1 MKKLVS
7 ILLTFAM
14 LLALMPLTV
23 FATTEGL
30 VYTLSDDETYYIVS
44 SYTGSATKV
53 VIPSEYEGLPV
64 KEIGGGVFSSNR
76 DIESVEIPYSI
87 IKIGTCAFYDCDG
100 ITKVTIPDSVTTMG
114 YEAFGA
120 CDGMLDIYCTA
131 KAQPEG
137 WNKNWNAY
145 TSATIHW
152 GRGLKDG
159 IIYVLSDD
167 ETYYIVWRYEGTET
181 DVEIPS
187 TYSGLPVKEIDE
199 YAFYD
204 CREIASIDI
213 PNSVTTIG
221 GFAFYYCSNLSDI
234 TIKSS
239 ITTIGDSAFGQC
251 INLVGITIPDS
262 VTTLGNEVFYEC
274 LNLMDINCEAESK
287 PLGWHEYWDNYC
299 NATVHWGVDVEDE
312 TENGIIYELSDDGTY
327 YIVSGYEGYPVDVVI
342 PSEYKGLPVKEV
354 AELVFFGCNSLESVI
369 IGDSVTTI
377 GRDAF
382 ACESLKKVTF
392 GKSVTTIG
400 SSAFFG
406 TALESVVLPS
416 SVKTIGVTAFCWC
429 ERLKSVE
436 LSDSL
441 TTIGDSAFSD
451 CTSLTS
457 IEIPD
462 SVTTIGEYAFAW
474 NTKLAKVKIG
484 KSVKSIGNTA
494 FYECG
499 ITEIVIP
506 ASVTTMGGNVF
517 NRTLLTDIYC
527 EAESKPFGWNNEW
540 NIWCDATVHWGCK
553 VKITAQPKNVS
564 VQSGKIARV
573 TVNATGEGLTYKWY
587 FKNKGDSKFT
597 LTNSYKSNTYS
608 LEMNGTR
615 ASRQVYCVIT
625 DRFGNSVKTKT
636 VTLGMAVKITKQ
648 PTTVSVQSGKQ
659 AKVTVSASGEGK
671 TYKWYYKDKGASK
684 FTLTNS
690 FKGDSYYIEMN
701 GTRAG
706 RQVYCVITDKYGN
719 SVKTNTVTLGMAV
732 KITKQPTSVT
742 VANGST
748 AKVTVSA
755 SGEGKTYQWYFK
767 DKGLSK
773 FYLTTSFK
781 GATYSVTMTNARA
794 GRQVYCVITD
804 KYGNS
809 VKTNTVTLN
818 KN

>member
-44 SYTGSATKV
+44 SYTGSATEV

-64 KEIGGGVFSSNR
+64 KEIGDGAFSNR
-76 DIESVEIPYSI
+76 SNLTNIE
-87 IKIGTCAFYDCDG
+87 
-100 ITKVTIPDSVTTMG
+100 
-114 YEAFGA
+114 
-120 CDGMLDIYCTA
+120 
-131 KAQPEG
+131 
-137 WNKNWNAY
+137 
-145 TSATIHW
+145 
-152 GRGLKDG
+152 
-159 IIYVLSDD
+159 
-167 ETYYIVWRYEGTET
+167 
-181 DVEIPS
+181 
-187 TYSGLPVKEIDE
+187 
-199 YAFYD
+199 
-204 CREIASIDI
+204 I
-213 PNSVTTIG
+213 PNSVTTIYDR
-221 GFAFYYCSNLSDI
+221 AFYDCDGLTGIVIPNSV
-234 TIKSS
+234 
-239 ITTIGDSAFGQC
+239 TTIYDRAFSDCDS
-251 INLVGITIPDS
+251 LTSVVMPDS
-262 VTTLGNEVFYEC
+262 VKTIGWYVFSYCE
-274 LNLMDINCEAESK
+274 NLKNVKIPGTVTSVGPNVFDSCTNLTDIYCEAEEK
-287 PLGWHEYWDNYC
+287 PYNWDPCWIENC

-312 TENGIIYELSDDGTY
+312 TEHGIIYELSDDGTY

-540 NIWCDATVHWGCK
+540 NIWCDATVHWGYK

-564 VQSGKIARV
+564 VQSGNVARV
-573 TVNATGEGLTYKWY
+573 TVNATGDGLTYQWY

-597 LTNSYKSNTYS
+597 LTNSYKNNTYS

-615 ASRQVYCVIT
+615 AGRQVYCVIT

-659 AKVTVSASGEGK
+659 AKVTVSASGEGR

-719 SVKTNTVTLGMAV
+719 SVKTDVVTLGMAV

-755 SGEGKTYQWYFK
+755 SGEGKTYKWYFK

-794 GRQVYCVITD
+794 ARQVYCVITD

-818 KN
+818 KK